1 MEKESWIL
9 SSSVPENMETPKIEI
24 NIKIPEDLGG
34 VIYDITNVLEI
45 FEPNEVDK

>member
-1 MEKESWIL
+1 M
-9 SSSVPENMETPKIEI
+9 PGNMEAPKIEI
-24 NIKIPEDLGG
+24 NTQTPEDLGG